1 MNSDNLNNKPVN
13 TQPIDE
19 SVSLRSPIFIKRS
32 N

>member
-13 TQPIDE
+13 TQPIEE
-19 SVSLRSPIFIKRS
+19 SVSLGSPMFIKGS